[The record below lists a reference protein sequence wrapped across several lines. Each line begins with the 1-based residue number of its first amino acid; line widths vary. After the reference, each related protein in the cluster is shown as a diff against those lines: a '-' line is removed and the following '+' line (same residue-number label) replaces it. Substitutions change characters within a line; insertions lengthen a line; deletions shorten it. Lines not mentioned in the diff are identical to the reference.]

1 MRAPAPPLLA
11 TGLALSLSILL
22 SISLSGCAIF
32 KPDSDDGSKP
42 ESPPAAAA
50 APAAAAS
57 APAFVAY
64 RLEIE
69 APDDL
74 KALLTTYLDLGRFQS
89 STQEGITRA
98 ELDRLAA
105 AAPAQARTL
114 VETEGYFNAEAT
126 VERSETPEGLPVI
139 KLVLQ
144 VGPRTRVDHWDLQ
157 IEGELKKGLDA
168 KDPAAR
174 ETLER
179 LEDQWPLKLGRPFRQ
194 GLWGE
199 AKNETVARLRADGYP
214 AAQWKSTEARV
225 DASTQKASITAV
237 LDSGPLFHLGEL
249 RIEGLQRYDEGA
261 IRNLAD
267 FGPGTP
273 YTEKRILDFQERLGK
288 LGLFEGVSVEIDPDP
303 AVAAATPVTVRV
315 REQTLQQ
322 ATFGIGYSDNTG
334 GRFTFEHR
342 HRRPFGFNA
351 QLHNKFELGRDLR
364 SWDAD
369 LTSNPTD
376 GQYRNLIATSIS
388 RLDSAGAITLNSR
401 VRVGRSL
408 DTEHIERLIF
418 VEVLDSKLTNDT
430 AEQDSRAVSQN
441 YNWVWRDVDSIL
453 LPTKGLTASIQA
465 AGGYAINNFASN
477 GPFGRTYGRLTGYW
491 PLGQR
496 WYGQARV
503 EAGGVFAKPDVGIPD
518 ALLFRA
524 GGDDSVR
531 GYAYRSLGV
540 IKDGE
545 LYGGRF
551 LLTSSIELARP
562 ISPRMPSLWW
572 AVFADGGN
580 ASDTWGHVN
589 SVYGY
594 GVGLRWRSP
603 VGPLR
608 IDYAH
613 GQAVDENRLHLS
625 VGIAF

>member
-1 MRAPAPPLLA
+1 MA
-11 TGLALSLSILL
+11 
-22 SISLSGCAIF
+22 ISLSGCAIF
-32 KPDSDDGSKP
+32 KPEGADAKTP
-42 ESPPAAAA
+42 ESAA
-50 APAAAAS
+50 APAGAAS
-57 APAFVAY
+57 APAFAAY
-64 RLEIE
+64 RLEVD

-74 KALLTTYLDLGRFQS
+74 KKLLATYLDLGRFQS

-126 VERSETPEGLPVI
+126 VERSETAEGLPVI

-144 VGPRTRVDHWDLQ
+144 AGPRTRVDHWDLQ
-157 IEGELKKGLDA
+157 IEGELKKGLDS

-174 ETLER
+174 ETLDR

-194 GLWGE
+194 ALWSE
-199 AKNETVARLRADGYP
+199 AKNETAARLRADGYP

-237 LDSGPLFHLGEL
+237 LDSGPLFHLGEI

-288 LGLFEGVSVEIDPDP
+288 LGLFEGVSVEIDPDESK
-303 AVAAATPVTVRV
+303 AAATPVTVRV

-334 GRFTFEHR
+334 GRITLEHR

-351 QLHNKFELGRDLR
+351 QLHNKLELGRDLR

-376 GQYRNLIATSIS
+376 GQYRNLIATSVS

-418 VEVLDSKLTNDT
+418 VEVLDSKLTNDDV
-430 AEQDSRAVSQN
+430 EQDSRAVSQN

-465 AGGYAINNFASN
+465 AGGYAVNNFASN
-477 GPFGRTYGRLTGYW
+477 GPFGRAYGRLTGYW
-491 PLGQR
+491 PFGKQ
-496 WYGQARV
+496 WYGLARV
-503 EAGGVFAKPDVGIPD
+503 ETGGVFAKPDVGIPD

-531 GYAYRSLGV
+531 GYSYRSLGV

-545 LYGGRF
+545 VYGGRF
-551 LLTSSIELARP
+551 LLTSSVEIARP

-613 GQAVDENRLHLS
+613 GQAVDQNRLHLS

>member
-1 MRAPAPPLLA
+1 MRW
-11 TGLALSLSILL
+11 LALSLLA
-22 SISLSGCAIF
+22 ISLSGCAIF
-32 KPDSDDGSKP
+32 KPEGADAKTP
-42 ESPPAAAA
+42 ESAA
-50 APAAAAS
+50 APAGAAS
-57 APAFVAY
+57 APAFAAY
-64 RLEIE
+64 RLEVD

-74 KALLTTYLDLGRFQS
+74 KKLLATYLDLGRFQS

-126 VERSETPEGLPVI
+126 VERSETAEGLPVI

-144 VGPRTRVDHWDLQ
+144 AGPRTRVDHWDLQ
-157 IEGELKKGLDA
+157 IEGELKKGLDS

-174 ETLER
+174 ETLDR

-194 GLWGE
+194 ALWSE
-199 AKNETVARLRADGYP
+199 AKNETAARLRADGYP

-237 LDSGPLFHLGEL
+237 LDSGPLFHLGEI

-288 LGLFEGVSVEIDPDP
+288 LGLFEGVSVEIDPDESK
-303 AVAAATPVTVRV
+303 AAATPVTVRV

-334 GRFTFEHR
+334 GRITLEHR

-351 QLHNKFELGRDLR
+351 QLHNKLELGRDLR

-376 GQYRNLIATSIS
+376 GQYRNLIATSVS

-418 VEVLDSKLTNDT
+418 VEVLDSKLTNDDV
-430 AEQDSRAVSQN
+430 EQDSRAVSQN

-465 AGGYAINNFASN
+465 AGGYAVNNFASN
-477 GPFGRTYGRLTGYW
+477 GPFGRAYGRLTGYW
-491 PLGQR
+491 PFGKQ
-496 WYGQARV
+496 WYGLARV
-503 EAGGVFAKPDVGIPD
+503 ETGGVFAKPDVGIPD

-531 GYAYRSLGV
+531 GYSYRSLGV

-545 LYGGRF
+545 VYGGRF
-551 LLTSSIELARP
+551 LLTSSVEIARP

-613 GQAVDENRLHLS
+613 GQAVDQNRLHLS

>member
-1 MRAPAPPLLA
+1 MRRDDDAPRVPRLLRQGLVLLA
-11 TGLALSLSILL
+11 GCALAA
-22 SISLSGCAIF
+22 CAIF
-32 KPDSDDGSKP
+32 KPEGNNGDAK
-42 ESPPAAAA
+42 AAA
-50 APAAAAS
+50 APAGAAS
-57 APAFVAY
+57 APAFAAY
-64 RLEIE
+64 RLEIN

-74 KALLTTYLDLGRFQS
+74 QKLLTQYLDLGRFQS
-89 STQEGITRA
+89 STQDGITTA
-98 ELDRLAA
+98 ELDRLAG
-105 AAPAQARTL
+105 AAPAQAKAL
-114 VETEGYFNAEAT
+114 LETEGYFNAEVRT
-126 VERSETPEGLPVI
+126 QKSETAEGLPLITLIVEP
-139 KLVLQ
+139 
-144 VGPRTRVDHWDLQ
+144 GPRTRIDKWTLQ
-157 IEGELKKGLDA
+157 VEGELKQGLDA
-168 KDPAAR
+168 KDPTAR
-174 ETLER
+174 ATLEK
-179 LEDQWPLKLGRPFRQ
+179 LEDGWPLKLGRPFRQ
-194 GLWGE
+194 SVWTE
-199 AKNETVARLRADGYP
+199 AKNETLARLRADGYP
-214 AAQWKSTEARV
+214 AAQWSSTEARV
-225 DASTQKASITAV
+225 DAATQTATIV
-237 LDSGPLFHLGEL
+237 AVMNSGPLFHLGEL
-249 RIEGLQRYDEGA
+249 RIEGLQRYDEDA

-288 LGLFEGVSVEIDPDP
+288 LGLFEAVSVEIDPDESK
-303 AVAAATPVTVRV
+303 AAATPVTVRV

-334 GRFTFEHR
+334 GRITLEHR

-351 QLHNKFELGRDLR
+351 QLHNKFEIGRDLR

-369 LTSNPTD
+369 LTSNPRD

-388 RLDSAGAITLNSR
+388 RLDSAGSITLNSR

-418 VEVLDSKLTNDT
+418 VEVLDSKLTNNDV
-430 AEQDSRAVSQN
+430 EQDSRAVSQN
-441 YNWVWRDVDSIL
+441 YNWVWRDVDSVV

-477 GPFGRTYGRLTGYW
+477 GAFGRAYGRLTGYW
-491 PLGQR
+491 PLGQQ

-503 EAGGVFAKPDVGIPD
+503 EVGGVLAKPNVGIPD

-531 GYAYRSLGV
+531 GYAYRSLGIV
-540 IKDGE
+540 KGDEI
-545 LYGGRF
+545 YGGRY
-551 LLTSSIELARP
+551 LLTSSVELARP
-562 ISPRMPSLWW
+562 ISARMPSLWW

-580 ASDTWGHVN
+580 VSDTWGNLN

>member
-1 MRAPAPPLLA
+1 MRWPASPLPA
-11 TGLALSLSILL
+11 AGLALL
-22 SISLSGCAIF
+22 SISLSITLTGCAIF
-32 KPDSDDGSKP
+32 KPDGEPGGKP
-42 ESPPAAAA
+42 DSSAAA

-57 APAFVAY
+57 APAFAAY

-98 ELDRLAA
+98 ELDRLAG
-105 AAPAQARTL
+105 AAPAQAKTL
-114 VETEGYFNAEAT
+114 VETEGYFNADAKI
-126 VERSETPEGLPVI
+126 ERSETPEGLPVI

-144 VGPRTRVDHWDLQ
+144 AGPRTRVDRWDLQ

-174 ETLER
+174 ETLDR

-225 DASTQKASITAV
+225 DASTQQATITAV
-237 LDSGPLFHLGEL
+237 LDSGPLFHLGEI

-303 AVAAATPVTVRV
+303 AKAAATPVTVRV

-334 GRFTFEHR
+334 GRLTFEHR

-376 GQYRNLIATSIS
+376 GQYRNLIATSVS

-496 WYGQARV
+496 WYGQGRV
-503 EAGGVFAKPDVGIPD
+503 EVGGVFAKPSVGIPD

-540 IKDGE
+540 TKDGE